1 MSLDGFLPEDKTFA
15 TKAVHIGSEPDQW
28 RSQAVIPPIILSTT
42 FKQNTPGQPPQGF
55 EYGRSNNPTRKNLER
70 CIASLEE
77 AKHGLCFSSG
87 LGAVTAVTHLL
98 SAGDHIISGD
108 DVYGGTYRYFAQVAP
123 KIGLEVDFVDL
134 RTIDNLVK
142 HIKPNTKMVWIENPT
157 NPLMTV
163 FDVKAISKICKQH
176 PNILLV
182 LDNTFLTAYF
192 QKSLPWGVDIV
203 LYSLTKYM
211 NGHSDVVMGATVT
224 NSDELQARL
233 KFLQNSMGVVP
244 SPFDCWLV
252 TRGLKTLPC
261 RLKEH
266 QTSSIE
272 IGNFLESHPCVE
284 KVLHPGLPSHPNH
297 ELAKSQWSG
306 TSGMLS
312 FYVKGGSEETRI
324 FLESLLIFRCAE
336 SLGGIESLADLPAE
350 MTHKAIPKATRDELG
365 ITDNLVRLSIGVE
378 SVQDLK
384 DDLDQALRK
393 GLGL

>member
-1 MSLDGFLPEDKTFA
+1 MSFLPQDTAFA

-28 RSQAVIPPIILSTT
+28 RSQCVIPPIILSTT

-55 EYGRSNNPTRKNLER
+55 EYSRSNNPTRRNLER

-77 AKHGLCFSSG
+77 AKHGLCYSSG

-134 RTIDNLVK
+134 RKIENLIK
-142 HIKPNTKMVWIENPT
+142 YIKPNTKMVWIENPT

-163 FDVKAISKICKQH
+163 FDVKAISAVVKQH
-176 PNILLV
+176 PDILLV
-182 LDNTFLTAYF
+182 LDNTFLTAYY

-224 NSDELQARL
+224 NDDSLQARL

-266 QTSSIE
+266 ERGSIE
-272 IGNFLESHPCVE
+272 VAKFLESHPCV
-284 KVLHPGLPSHPNH
+284 KGVLHPGLPSHPNH

-312 FYVKGGSEETRI
+312 FYVNGGAEETRI

-350 MTHKAIPKATRDELG
+350 MTHKSIPKETRDALG
-365 ITDNLVRLSIGVE
+365 ITDNLVRLSVGVE
-378 SVQDLK
+378 GYTDLIA
-384 DDLDQALRK
+384 DLDQALRK
-393 GLGL
+393 ACKV